1 MVYVTLAP
9 WSCKDCRNPRRDI
22 STYGANMHCKV
33 SSLFGACA
41 GVPGYAEEREWL
53 QCSGKRRIA
62 GDSASEDS
70 LGEGDSEIN
79 SLLSEFLSSAFCIMM
94 TWEGIFVLCGS
105 LMRQ

>member
-1 MVYVTLAP
+1 MLKSGNGYSARAKGGL
-9 WSCKDCRNPRRDI
+9 PR
-22 STYGANMHCKV
+22 
-33 SSLFGACA
+33 
-41 GVPGYAEEREWL
+41 
-53 QCSGKRRIA
+53 
-62 GDSASEDS
+62 DSASEDS